1 MIRKNST
8 EDGQV
13 FMRLRNYVKEG
24 QKLPMFGIG
33 PFLIYG
39 MIALNAA
46 VILSSYYIFKS
57 GIAEGIYALIFR
69 AAGAVLIALGI
80 VIWAAGSIFSGMD
93 ESITENMLNT
103 SGIYSWVRNPMY
115 TGCWFFITGI
125 GFMWHN
131 YWSLPMVIID
141 WMIMTVVL
149 INTEEKWLS
158 DLYGDEYAAYK
169 KRVNRCIPWRT
180 TGVTTK

>member
-93 ESITENMLNT
+93 ESITENRLNT

-115 TGCWFFITGI
+115 TGCWFFITG
-125 GFMWHN
+125 
-131 YWSLPMVIID
+131 
-141 WMIMTVVL
+141 
-149 INTEEKWLS
+149 S
-158 DLYGDEYAAYK
+158 DSCGT
-169 KRVNRCIPWRT
+169 T
-180 TGVTTK
+180 TGLCRW

>member
-57 GIAEGIYALIFR
+57 GIAEGIYAYYHEYRALQQLCILILQNEKTQF
-69 AAGAVLIALGI
+69 GLGTRKTYGI
-80 VIWAAGSIFSGMD
+80 LFDCAWLWEEYINTLVTSAFYHPMNKSKKGSQWLFSGGSGLIYPD
-93 ESITENMLNT
+93 FIGKEAENISIT
-103 SGIYSWVRNPMY
+103 V
-115 TGCWFFITGI
+115 
-125 GFMWHN
+125 
-131 YWSLPMVIID
+131 
-141 WMIMTVVL
+141 
-149 INTEEKWLS
+149 
-158 DLYGDEYAAYK
+158 
-169 KRVNRCIPWRT
+169 
-180 TGVTTK
+180 